1 MLLIPVPAC
10 TIPVLYGKARRRADG
25 TGNFFFVQ
33 AHEPALLAETE
44 TPCAE
49 RESFIP
55 LIFYCTLLGNL
66 AVTLCVIVWLFIRT
80 EISELISHFL
90 FSSSSPK
97 SKRKEERKHKKQ

>member
-1 MLLIPVPAC
+1 MAL
-10 TIPVLYGKARRRADG
+10 GF
-25 TGNFFFVQ
+25 FFFVQ
-33 AHEPALLAETE
+33 AHKPALLAGTE